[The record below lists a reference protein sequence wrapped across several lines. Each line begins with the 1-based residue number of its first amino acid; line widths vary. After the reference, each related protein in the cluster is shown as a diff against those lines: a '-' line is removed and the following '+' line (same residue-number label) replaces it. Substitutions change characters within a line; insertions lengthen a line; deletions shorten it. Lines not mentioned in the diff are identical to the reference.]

1 MPRSRALQC
10 ALDLASIPPMAARA
24 RELPLPDDVLEVIRI
39 AAGCEE
45 TLEEAARRSGK
56 DRGYV
61 KAAAEFYVQQI
72 LFFPTADS
80 HRILGVRPGATR
92 ADMRKHMRWLMIWLH
107 PDHAHAEWKTVFA
120 RRVLA
125 AWRDA
130 QKAPDRGETQTSA
143 RRAAQPIRHIPWV
156 PRPIE
161 RRRSRLLIPSLFL
174 IAVAIVVIAILI
186 PSSLV
191 EAETSWLATFLLR
204 AVEASKSSA
213 GS

>member
-10 ALDLASIPPMAARA
+10 ALALASIPPMAARA

-56 DRGYV
+56 DKSYV

-80 HRILGVRPGATR
+80 HRILGVSPGASR

-125 AWRDA
+125 AWREA
-130 QKAPDRGETQTSA
+130 QESPDRRKIQASA
-143 RRAAQPIRHIPWV
+143 RRVAPPMRHIPWV

-161 RRRSRLLIPSLFL
+161 RRPSRLLMPSLFL
-174 IAVAIVVIAILI
+174 IAVAIIVIAILV
-186 PSSLV
+186 PSSFV

-204 AVEASKSSA
+204 AVEAPKSGA